1 MLPENGSVWL
11 FFCVWVFVLIVHVII
26 MYTRDNF
33 PILRNDS
40 KVIIKI
46 ISETFPELITVLR
59 LYQGSCI
66 HDGTWK
72 SAVYGLADQDNLKA
86 LRKKIGYSPVPV
98 VGAKLKRRYKKLTM

>member
-26 MYTRDNF
+26 MHTRDNF

-46 ISETFPELITVLR
+46 ISETFPELITVPSPL
-59 LYQGSCI
+59 S
-66 HDGTWK
+66 
-72 SAVYGLADQDNLKA
+72 GLLH
-86 LRKKIGYSPVPV
+86 
-98 VGAKLKRRYKKLTM
+98 T